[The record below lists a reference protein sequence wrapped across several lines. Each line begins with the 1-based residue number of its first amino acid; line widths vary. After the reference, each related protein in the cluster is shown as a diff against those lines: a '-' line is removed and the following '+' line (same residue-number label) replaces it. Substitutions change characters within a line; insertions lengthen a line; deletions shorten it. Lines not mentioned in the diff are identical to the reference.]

1 MIQKP
6 VILAKGLW
14 PCTPRIFYLK
24 GTREPMSDVESALP
38 EAQTNKQPNDDE
50 ISLIDLFAVIWHRR
64 VMVIVMTL
72 VAALGSV
79 AFSVISLVLPPE
91 TSPLPNE
98 YTPKALML
106 INDTSSSS
114 STAASLLGASG
125 LSALAGIAGVS
136 TGPSF
141 GQLAVYLVGTN
152 SLLDAVINR
161 FDLVTRYE
169 VDKYPMAESRK
180 ILKKK
185 LTAELDDKS
194 GVFSVEFTDTDP
206 QFAQEVVN
214 FCVGY
219 LENRFNE
226 LGLDKNKLEKENLE
240 KNIANTFIAIQ
251 NLEAESHRLEQ
262 SVNRGGG
269 AGIPA
274 ITLEISRI
282 ALELSAQR
290 QVYTQLMVQYELLK
304 VTMASEKPVFQV
316 LEYAEV
322 PEMKS
327 GPSRGM
333 ICIVVTFAAG
343 FFAVFLAF
351 VLNALSNIKNDP
363 KAMAKLRGNKK

>member
-1 MIQKP
+1 
-6 VILAKGLW
+6 
-14 PCTPRIFYLK
+14 
-24 GTREPMSDVESALP
+24 MSDVEPALP
-38 EAQTNKQPNDDE
+38 EARINKQNNDDE
-50 ISLIDLFAVIWHRR
+50 ISLIDLVAVIWHRK
-64 VMVIVMTL
+64 VMVIVITL

-79 AFSVISLVLPPE
+79 ALSVISLVLPPE
-91 TSPLPNE
+91 SSPLPNE

-106 INDTSSSS
+106 INDSSSS
-114 STAASLLGASG
+114 NGAASMLASSG
-125 LSALAGIAGVS
+125 LGSLAGLAGVS

-141 GQLAVYLVGTN
+141 SQLAVYLVGTN
-152 SLLDAVINR
+152 ALLDAVINR

-169 VDKYPMAESRK
+169 VKKYPMAESRK
-180 ILKKK
+180 ILKKR
-185 LTAELDDKS
+185 LSAEVDEKS
-194 GVFSVEFTDTDP
+194 GVFSVGFTDTDP
-206 QFAQEVVN
+206 QFAQAVVN
-214 FCVGY
+214 FCVAY

-240 KNIANTFIAIQ
+240 KNIVNTFTAIQ

-262 SVNRGGG
+262 SVNRGGA

-274 ITLEISRI
+274 ITLEINRI
-282 ALELSAQR
+282 SLELGAQR

-333 ICIVVTFAAG
+333 ICVIVTLGAG

-351 VLNALSNIKNDP
+351 MLNALANIKGDP
-363 KAMAKLRGNKK
+363 EAMAKLSGNKK